1 MRFKIIHK
9 QKLHFLFKQ
18 DGVVIFDKLQATSF
32 NCYGNT
38 NRQSLDTF
46 MRTLRNSNKDEYDSW
61 LDVLDLSSRLGVIG
75 NGARLQ
81 QQWFEK
87 FES

>member
-1 MRFKIIHK
+1 MRLKFIHK

-18 DGVVIFDKLQATSF
+18 DGVIIFDKLQATSF

-46 MRTLRNSNKDEYDSW
+46 MRTLQNADEDEYDSW
-61 LDVLDLSSRLGVIG
+61 LDVLDLSSKLGVIG
-75 NGARLQ
+75 DGTRLQ